1 MVAQGVTEIVK
12 IARNFPNRFVSPFE
26 SAEVVT
32 TDESLIHDG
41 VGGAVVVATAS
52 DKPVGIFIQD
62 RHSDRAIPLVLIP
75 EDIPQRELRLV
86 LDDGWSPPVLRNAP
100 EASTAALPS
109 AQSDY
114 VEYIKSVM
122 RSLAKGDIPDGHA
135 ISPLQPEL
143 APNCQIPG
151 VSMRVG
157 QMLEGTLDRIV
168 VYLARNETRSTV
180 PVQESGCY
188 RAGVLAAA
196 AFPFPVLEP
205 GQSTEFYVLM
215 RKDAPEARQS
225 SKRRPSLLQ

>member
-1 MVAQGVTEIVK
+1 M
-12 IARNFPNRFVSPFE
+12 
-26 SAEVVT
+26 
-32 TDESLIHDG
+32 
-41 VGGAVVVATAS
+41 
-52 DKPVGIFIQD
+52 
-62 RHSDRAIPLVLIP
+62 
-75 EDIPQRELRLV
+75 

-100 EASTAALPS
+100 EASTAALPT

-114 VEYIKSVM
+114 VEYIKAVM

-135 ISPLQPEL
+135 IAPLQPEL

-151 VSMRVG
+151 VTMRVG
-157 QMLEGTLDRIV
+157 QMLEGTLDRVV
-168 VYLARNETRSTV
+168 VYLARNETRVTV

-215 RKDAPEARQS
+215 RKEAAEARQS